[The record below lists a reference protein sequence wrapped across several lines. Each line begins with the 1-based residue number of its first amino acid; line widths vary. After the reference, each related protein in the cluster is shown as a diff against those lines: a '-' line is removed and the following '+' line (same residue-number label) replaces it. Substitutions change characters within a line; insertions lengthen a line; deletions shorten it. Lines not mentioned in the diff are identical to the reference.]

1 MEQKNFEFFLFE
13 NFDAADI
20 LTENN
25 PRTYLNHSI
34 TGILSDVV
42 NAVPFTCRYQDMCSQ
57 YTSERIN
64 NLIKIGLFRT
74 VNDMLLLDST
84 VIVRED
90 IKVTLAIAFMGIGH
104 ILQRSCKGDSDI
116 DILSIG
122 DLDGQFLQV

>member
-13 NFDAADI
+13 NFDASEI

-42 NAVPFTCRYQDMCSQ
+42 NAVPFTCRNQDMCSQ

-90 IKVTLAIAFMGIGH
+90 IKSIRDYLEAEITCLADKIVCKQKEIYCLSLIH
-104 ILQRSCKGDSDI
+104 I
-116 DILSIG
+116 
-122 DLDGQFLQV
+122 

>member
-13 NFDAADI
+13 NFDASDI

-90 IKVTLAIAFMGIGH
+90 IKSIRDCLEAEITCLADKIV
-104 ILQRSCKGDSDI
+104 CKQK
-116 DILSIG
+116 DIL
-122 DLDGQFLQV
+122 LRRFY

>member
-1 MEQKNFEFFLFE
+1 MRQISLLKI
-13 NFDAADI
+13 I
-20 LTENN
+20 LC
-25 PRTYLNHSI
+25 TYLNHSI

-64 NLIKIGLFRT
+64 DLIKIGLFRT

-90 IKVTLAIAFMGIGH
+90 IKSIRDYLEAKSHVWLIKLFVSKKKYIAASVLLRMVLMKNEPVSFVMRCCI
-104 ILQRSCKGDSDI
+104 
-116 DILSIG
+116 
-122 DLDGQFLQV
+122 